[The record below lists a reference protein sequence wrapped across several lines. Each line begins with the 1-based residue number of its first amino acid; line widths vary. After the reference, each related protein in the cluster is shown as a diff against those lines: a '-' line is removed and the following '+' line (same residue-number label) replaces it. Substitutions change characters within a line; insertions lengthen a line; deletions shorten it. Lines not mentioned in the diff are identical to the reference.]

1 VLPLQESLGKSGRKK
16 RKKMGVW
23 ETYLME
29 LGEGTENGR
38 IGEGDK
44 YEGIPT

>member
-1 VLPLQESLGKSGRKK
+1 MGKVEKN

-29 LGEGTENGR
+29 LGEGDGKWNRGR
-38 IGEGDK
+38 R
-44 YEGIPT
+44 